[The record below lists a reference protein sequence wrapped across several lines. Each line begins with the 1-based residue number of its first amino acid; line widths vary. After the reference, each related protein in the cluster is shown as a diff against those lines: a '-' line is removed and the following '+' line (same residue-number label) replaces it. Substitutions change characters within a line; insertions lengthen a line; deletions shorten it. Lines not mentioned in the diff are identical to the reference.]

1 MTPLHT
7 HVSIG
12 GAGGRR
18 RRIHVDVCSSWP
30 IALLLL
36 LQLLELLQ
44 LFELLQLKLLL
55 RCGGT
60 LSDGGLV
67 RLELLLLL

>member
-1 MTPLHT
+1 M
-7 HVSIG
+7 G
-12 GAGGRR
+12 GAGGRWR
-18 RRIHVDVCSSWP
+18 RVHVDICSSWP

-36 LQLLELLQ
+36 LQLLQLLQ

-60 LSDGGLV
+60 LGDGGLV
-67 RLELLLLL
+67 CLELLLLLQQVWRQVC